1 MLCVDELG
9 PISPRSFPPSP
20 GWSRDGHRI
29 KAPLEYS
36 RGEEKVWIYGAL
48 RVRDG
53 HELTLTARSRNTAG
67 YLRLLNEIDA
77 ANPEGELYLIADNL
91 SSHTSQPIQEWF
103 AAHSRVHHV
112 FIPKG
117 ACWLNLQEPWWRLF
131 RREALA
137 GQTFADGNEI
147 EHATEI
153 ATQQLNRRAK
163 PWVWGR
169 PARTPRY
176 RRRAFVYHI

>member
-1 MLCVDELG
+1 MSLH
-9 PISPRSFPPSP
+9 SP
-20 GWSRDGHRI
+20 
-29 KAPLEYS
+29 
-36 RGEEKVWIYGAL
+36 
-48 RVRDG
+48 
-53 HELTLTARSRNTAG
+53 RSRNTQG
-67 YLRLLNEIDA
+67 YLRPLKAIDS
-77 ANPEGELYLIADNL
+77 ANPDGELYLISDNL
-91 SSHTSQPIQEWF
+91 SSHTSQPIQEWL
-103 AAHSRVHHV
+103 AAHPRVHQV
-112 FIPKG
+112 FLPKG

-153 ATQQLNRRAK
+153 ATQQLNRRAN

>member
-1 MLCVDELG
+1 VLCVDELG
-9 PISPRSFPPSP
+9 PISPRTFPPRP

-36 RGEEKVWIYGAL
+36 RGPEKVWIYGAV
-48 RVRDG
+48 RVHDG
-53 HELTLTARSRNTAG
+53 HAQTLSARSRNTAG
-67 YLRLLNEIDA
+67 YLRLLNAIDA

-91 SSHTSQPIQEWF
+91 SSHPSRPIQEWF
-103 AAHSRVHHV
+103 AAHPRVHHV

-131 RREALA
+131 RHEALA
-137 GQTFADGNEI
+137 GQTFADANEI
-147 EHATEI
+147 EQATEI

-176 RRRAFVYHI
+176 QRRVFVCHL